1 MSAATV
7 RYVQTIIE
15 PLVRGL
21 IRLDHEVRDGD
32 LRGTIYVTTAMAKSR
47 LIGRGGENIHA
58 IQHLA
63 REFQIREDAN
73 LRVKIDVILG
83 DGDGR

>member
-1 MSAATV
+1 MSAEIV
-7 RYVQTIIE
+7 RYVQTICE
-15 PLVRGL
+15 PLVRGML
-21 IRLDHEVRDGD
+21 RFDHEVRDGD
-32 LRGTIYVTTAMAKSR
+32 LRVTIYVTTATAKSR

-63 REFQIREDAN
+63 REFQIREDPS